1 MRVNLY
7 EGLNQITDYIEQHLE
22 EDISY
27 STLAR
32 FLGCSSYTMQRI
44 FSLMTG
50 FTITEYIRRR
60 RMSIAPL
67 KLLANEKGM
76 DVALFCGYS
85 SGEAFSRK
93 FYEIYKIH
101 PKDVRK
107 KNVEL
112 TFQPVLKFREQKQ
125 EEKITYRIEE
135 IEEQIFYGDFIEVT
149 GEIPSKAEPFW
160 KEMKEQYPF
169 VLDEIPRMAV
179 IEERKESTA
188 YWILTQQEIPSFK
201 KFKIK
206 KGKCLVFKT
215 DSFKGKEIE
224 ALWYTIYDHYLQAIP
239 YEQKEDFT
247 LEVYYK
253 DFVELWMYIG

>member
-1 MRVNLY
+1 MNLY
-7 EGLNQITDYIEQHLE
+7 EGLNQVTDYIEKHLE
-22 EDISY
+22 EEISY

-50 FTITEYIRRR
+50 YTLTEYIRRR

-76 DVALFCGYS
+76 EVALFCGYS
-85 SGEAFSRK
+85 SQEAFSRK
-93 FYEIYKIH
+93 FYEIYKVH
-101 PKDVRK
+101 PKDVK
-107 KNVEL
+107 SKNIEL
-112 TFQPVLKFREQKQ
+112 TFQPVLKFREQRQ
-125 EEKITYRIEE
+125 EEKIAYRIEE
-135 IEEQIFYGDFIEVT
+135 RKTCILYGQFIEVT

-169 VLDEIPRMAV
+169 IMHEIPRIAL
-179 IEERKESTA
+179 IEEKKGSTA
-188 YWILTQQEIPSFK
+188 YWILTHQKNHCFK
-201 KFKIK
+201 EFTIA
-206 KGKCLVFKT
+206 KGKWLVFKT
-215 DSFKGKEIE
+215 DSFKGTEIE
-224 ALWYTIYDHYLQAIP
+224 RLWYTIYEHYLQSIP
-239 YEQKEDFT
+239 YKLKENYT